1 MVVLL
6 RHLGIPS
13 RIVNGF
19 LQGEYNDI
27 GGFYVVRNSDAHSWV
42 EVYFD
47 GIWVPFDPSPRPEF
61 AATNSK
67 KFNLDFH
74 KIIESIKFFWDR
86 YILIFSGQDQVDALT
101 AVRDRYKELRTRVS
115 SRGEHNGNFLESI
128 LNWWKKNLKI
138 LAIIATSIALIAL
151 ISPLIL
157 RHRRALKISRSP
169 ILFYQ
174 EMLSLLEKKGFR
186 RQPNDT
192 PAEFIQFIQKRIPQ
206 DIQADL
212 NSLTEMFY
220 RTRFGQYQLTEV
232 DQAQIRDSLQR
243 LRQ

>member
-1 MVVLL
+1 MLL
-6 RHLGIPS
+6 RHLGIPA

-47 GIWVPFDPSPRPEF
+47 GTWVPFDPSPRPEL
-61 AATNSK
+61 AAANSD
-67 KFNLDFH
+67 KFNFDFH
-74 KIIESIKFFWDR
+74 KILESINFFWDR
-86 YILIFSGQDQVDALT
+86 YILIFSGQDQVDAIT
-101 AVRDRYKELRTRVS
+101 AVRDRYQELRSRVS
-115 SRGEHNGNFLESI
+115 SSRDHDRNVLELI
-128 LNWWKKNLKI
+128 LSWWKKNRKTLV
-138 LAIIATSIALIAL
+138 IIVTSIILLAVSI
-151 ISPLIL
+151 PLIL

-169 ILFYQ
+169 IMFYQ
-174 EMLSLLEKKGFR
+174 EMLSILEKKGFHR
-186 RQPNDT
+186 KANAT
-192 PAEFIQFIQKRIPQ
+192 PAEFMQFIQKQVPQ
-206 DIQADL
+206 EMQSDL

-232 DQAQIRDSLQR
+232 DQVQIRDSLQR